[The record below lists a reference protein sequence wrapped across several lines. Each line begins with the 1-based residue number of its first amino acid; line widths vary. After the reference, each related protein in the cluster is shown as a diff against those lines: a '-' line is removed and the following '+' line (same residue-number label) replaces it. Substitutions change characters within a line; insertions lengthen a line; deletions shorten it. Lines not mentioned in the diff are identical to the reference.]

1 MAEDEAL
8 AVEAIVRA
16 VKPTLTSTQLKYDD
30 GAIADVVRIVRAV
43 RAAEGAARAGRSRP
57 DVRPVFRSGSRAS

>member
-43 RAAEGAARAGRSRP
+43 RAAEGG
-57 DVRPVFRSGSRAS
+57 